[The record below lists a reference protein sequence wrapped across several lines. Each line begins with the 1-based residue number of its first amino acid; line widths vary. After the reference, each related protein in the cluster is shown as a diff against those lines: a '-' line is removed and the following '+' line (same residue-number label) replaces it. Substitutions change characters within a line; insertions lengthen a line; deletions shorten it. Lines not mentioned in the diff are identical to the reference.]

1 LAKSERKLK
10 GGEKLSSVSVEVVV
24 DARATIGEGPVW
36 DARENVVWWVDITRN
51 LVHRYDPGSGHDSTI
66 DIGQAVGAVVPR
78 ASGGLA
84 LAVQDGFAVLDPETR
99 RLDLIA
105 PVEKDQ
111 PENRM
116 NDAKCDTS
124 GRLWGGTMAY
134 SEAAGAGAFYR
145 LDTDHSVVR
154 ILDHIT
160 CSNGIG
166 WSPDDRV
173 MYYID
178 SGAQQ
183 VDVFDYERATGNVR
197 NRRKLISIAADDGV
211 PDGIAVDALGYIWVA
226 LWGGAAIRRFA
237 PDGSLDKV
245 LEIPAKQ
252 VTSCVFA
259 GRDLTD
265 LYITSACE
273 GLAESELKAYPHSGA
288 LFVYHPAV
296 AGQPTNSYGG

>member
-1 LAKSERKLK
+1 
-10 GGEKLSSVSVEVVV
+10 LSSVSVEVVV
-24 DARATIGEGPVW
+24 DAGATIGEGPVW

-51 LVHRYDPGSGHDSTI
+51 LVHRYDPSGGHDSTI
-66 DIGQAVGAVVPR
+66 DVGQAVGAVVPR

-84 LAVQDGFAVLDPETR
+84 LAVQDGFALLNPKTR
-99 RLDLIA
+99 ILDLIA
-105 PVEKDQ
+105 AVEKDH

-124 GRLWGGTMAY
+124 GRMWGGTMAY
-134 SEAAGAGAFYR
+134 SEAPGAGAFYR
-145 LDTDHSVVR
+145 LDIDHSVLK
-154 ILDHIT
+154 ILDHVT
-160 CSNGIG
+160 CSNGVG

-183 VDVFDYERATGNVR
+183 VDVFDYERETGEVR
-197 NRRKLISIAADDGV
+197 NRRKLADIPAEAGV
-211 PDGIAVDALGYIWVA
+211 PDGMAVDAQGYIWVA

-237 PDGSLDKV
+237 PDGTLDRV
-245 LEIPAKQ
+245 VEIPAKQ

-265 LYITSACE
+265 LYITSARE
-273 GLAESELKAYPHSGA
+273 GLSEAELRAYPHSGA
-288 LFVYHPAV
+288 LFIHHPAV

>member
-1 LAKSERKLK
+1 MK
-10 GGEKLSSVSVEVVV
+10 GGQKLSSGSVEVVV
-24 DARATIGEGPVW
+24 DAGATIGEGPVW

-51 LVHRYDPGSGHDSTI
+51 LVHRYDPDSRRDTTI
-66 DIGQAVGAVVPR
+66 DVGQAVGAVVPR
-78 ASGGLA
+78 ASGGLV
-84 LAVQDGFAVLDPETR
+84 LAVQDGFAVLDPDTR

-105 PVEKDQ
+105 PVEEDT

-116 NDAKCDTS
+116 NDAKCDSS

-134 SEAAGAGAFYR
+134 SEAAGAGRFYR
-145 LDTDHSVVR
+145 LDTDHSVVK
-154 ILDHIT
+154 ILDGVT

-166 WSPDDRV
+166 WSPEDRQ

-183 VDVFDYERATGNVR
+183 VDVFDYERATGEVR
-197 NRRKLISIAADDGV
+197 NRRKLIDIPAEAGV
-211 PDGIAVDALGYIWVA
+211 PDGMAVDAQGYIWVA

-237 PDGSLDKV
+237 PDGTLDRV
-245 LEIPAKQ
+245 VEIPAKQ

-273 GLAESELKAYPHSGA
+273 GLTESEIRAYPHSGA
-288 LFVYHPAV
+288 LFLHHPAV
-296 AGQPTNSYGG
+296 AGQPTNTYGG

>member
-1 LAKSERKLK
+1 LAV
-10 GGEKLSSVSVEVVV
+10 GNIEVVV
-24 DARATIGEGPVW
+24 DAGATLGEGPAW
-36 DARENVVWWVDITRN
+36 DVRENVVWWVDITRN
-51 LVHRYDPGSGHDSTI
+51 LLHRYDPSSGHDSTI
-66 DIGQAVGAVVPR
+66 DVGQAVGAVVPR

-84 LAVQDGFAVLDPETR
+84 LAVQDGFAVLDPKTR
-99 RLDLIA
+99 RVDLIA
-105 PVEKDQ
+105 PVEKDR

-124 GRLWGGTMAY
+124 GRLWGGTMAFD
-134 SEAAGAGAFYR
+134 EAPGKGAFYR
-145 LDTDHSVVR
+145 LDTNHTVVK
-154 ILDHIT
+154 ILDHVT

-183 VDVFDYERATGNVR
+183 VDIFDYDRATGDVR
-197 NRRKLISIAADDGV
+197 NRRKLITIPVEAGV
-211 PDGIAVDALGYIWVA
+211 PDGMAVDAQGYIWVA
-226 LWGGAAIRRFA
+226 FWGGAAIRRFA
-237 PDGSLDKV
+237 PDGSLDRV
-245 LEIPAKQ
+245 VEIPAKQ

-265 LYITSACE
+265 LYITSARE
-273 GLAESELKAYPHSGA
+273 GLAEADLAAYPHSGA

-296 AGQPTNSYGG
+296 AGQPTNAYRG

>member
-1 LAKSERKLK
+1 LGS
-10 GGEKLSSVSVEVVV
+10 GSVEIVFE
-24 DARATIGEGPVW
+24 ARATIGEGPVW
-36 DARENVVWWVDITRN
+36 DAREGVVWWVDITRN
-51 LVHRYDPGSGHDSTI
+51 LIHRYDPGTGHDRTI
-66 DIGQAVGAVVPR
+66 DVGQAVGAVVPR

-84 LAVQDGFAVLDPETR
+84 LAVQDGFAVLDPKSGH
-99 RLDLIA
+99 LDLIA
-105 PVEKDQ
+105 PVEKER
-111 PENRM
+111 PSNRM

-134 SEAAGAGAFYR
+134 DEAPGAGAFYR
-145 LDTDHSVVR
+145 LDTDHSVVK
-154 ILDHIT
+154 ILDHVT

-197 NRRKLISIAADDGV
+197 NRRKLITIPAETGV
-211 PDGIAVDALGYIWVA
+211 PDGMAVDAQGYIWVA
-226 LWGGAAIRRFA
+226 FWGGAAIRRFT
-237 PDGSLDKV
+237 PDGTLDRV
-245 LEIPAKQ
+245 IEIPAKQ

-265 LYITSACE
+265 LYITSARE
-273 GLAESELKAYPHSGA
+273 GLAEADLRAYPHSGA
-288 LFVYHPAV
+288 LFVHHPAV
-296 AGQPTNSYGG
+296 AGQPTNSYRG